1 MLDGLKDLEQY
12 LILPKIHEE
21 CTPSWF
27 GFLISVRDDAPFTK
41 QELVEYLEVN
51 GIGTRQLFAGNIL
64 RQPMLTL
71 ADVDV
76 RIGSDTVKNMS
87 QITEADY
94 AKLPVTE
101 FIMTHTF
108 WVGCAQNLTEE
119 DTAKTVQVIH
129 QFVESKAK

>member
-1 MLDGLKDLEQY
+1 
-12 LILPKIHEE
+12 
-21 CTPSWF
+21 
-27 GFLISVRDDAPFTK
+27 
-41 QELVEYLEVN
+41 
-51 GIGTRQLFAGNIL
+51 
-64 RQPMLTL
+64 MLTM

-76 RIGSDTVKNMS
+76 RIGSDTLKNMS
-87 QITEADY
+87 QITESDY

-129 QFVESKAK
+129 QFVESKVK